1 MAKAMP
7 DYASLDYRAIG
18 AQGRALPFAEGTAPV
33 QEARA

>member
-1 MAKAMP
+1 VP

-18 AQGRALPFAEGTAPV
+18 ALGKALPSTESATPA